1 MAFFSFSLLKEP
13 FTYLSEQIVPN
24 KKYYSKNIALWKEL
38 NKRNK
43 KIKFC
48 NLQHE
53 IRLETTIIGKKIL
66 ICLPPRFGLGDAV
79 EYGIAIKSLIESKK
93 FSKIGIAFCSDYSF
107 FYKKYFLF
115 LNIYSLFIS
124 EEELKKY
131 DTVFHIT
138 LEINALR
145 FQKYKRSNIALE
157 ICNHFKVSLNDFKI
171 INNYS
176 IKNFKKTLSI
186 FPVSTSVLRSLPY
199 EIIEKLVKYF
209 KNDFQIRIIIDD
221 SYFSKYLEDK
231 NKKNNFLLVKPKD
244 LKSLILEISKINFGI
259 FVDSG
264 PLHLAKIFDKSGIL
278 VETSVSSKILLTNS
292 NKIYSTENKYSS
304 NYCDGPCGLVDV
316 FAYNKNIGCYE
327 TNKMSFENIKTLK
340 SFKNLQR
347 WNKKDNNSH
356 FILNPVGC
364 IRKIDVKNIIEL
376 IEVKIKEY

>member
-1 MAFFSFSLLKEP
+1 M
-13 FTYLSEQIVPN
+13 
-24 KKYYSKNIALWKEL
+24 
-38 NKRNK
+38 
-43 KIKFC
+43 
-48 NLQHE
+48 
-53 IRLETTIIGKKIL
+53 
-66 ICLPPRFGLGDAV
+66 
-79 EYGIAIKSLIESKK
+79 
-93 FSKIGIAFCSDYSF
+93 
-107 FYKKYFLF
+107 
-115 LNIYSLFIS
+115 
-124 EEELKKY
+124 
-131 DTVFHIT
+131 
-138 LEINALR
+138 
-145 FQKYKRSNIALE
+145 
-157 ICNHFKVSLNDFKI
+157 
-171 INNYS
+171 
-176 IKNFKKTLSI
+176 
-186 FPVSTSVLRSLPY
+186 PY
-199 EIIEKLVKYF
+199 EIIEKLVKHF

-221 SYFSKYLEDK
+221 TYFSKYLEDK

-327 TNKMSFENIKTLK
+327 TNKTSFENIKTLK

-376 IEVKIKEY
+376 IEVKIKEC